1 MSGAPATG
9 RHGDSTRTA
18 HAGLAPAQQ
27 GAPFLA
33 GPQFFAPTHWSG
45 EMGTGGYG
53 RFGNPTWTAYEQAL
67 GELEGGEAIVVSSGM
82 AAVAAVLL
90 PLLKAGDT
98 VVVPQD
104 AYPGVRVIA
113 GEHLR
118 ERGVQARLVPSTDA
132 AFREAAEGAALVWV
146 ETPSNPGLDLI
157 DVPALAEVVHA
168 SGGLLAVDG
177 TLATPLRQ
185 RALDL
190 GADIAM
196 ASASKALTGHSD
208 LVLGYVATR
217 DRELADTM
225 RSWRGL
231 AGAIPGPFEVWLA
244 HRSLATLGLRL
255 ARQEAS
261 AAALAEAL
269 AAREDVT
276 GVRWPGFGAVLV
288 FALADAERAQAFL
301 AASELVAEATS
312 FGGVHSSAERRAR
325 WGTDD
330 VSEGFI
336 RFSCGIEDTD
346 DLVADVLAALDA
358 VAAGG

>member
-1 MSGAPATG
+1 VSGAP
-9 RHGDSTRTA
+9 RRGDSTRTA
-18 HAGLAPAQQ
+18 HAGLPAAEQ
-27 GAPFLA
+27 GAPFLP
-33 GPQFFAPTHWSG
+33 GPEFFAPSHWTG
-45 EMGTGGYG
+45 DMGPGGYG
-53 RFGNPTWTAYEQAL
+53 RFGNPTWTGYEEAL
-67 GELEGGEAIVVSSGM
+67 GELEGGEAIVLSSGM

-90 PLLKAGDT
+90 PLLAAGDV

-104 AYPGVRVIA
+104 AYPGVRTIA

-118 ERGVQARLVPSTDA
+118 ERGIEARLVPSSDA

-146 ETPSNPGLDLI
+146 ETPSNPGLDII
-157 DVPALAEVVHA
+157 DVAGLAEVVHA
-168 SGGLLAVDG
+168 GGGLLAVDG

-217 DRELADTM
+217 DRQLAETI
-225 RSWRGL
+225 RAWRGL

-255 ARQEAS
+255 ERQEAN
-261 AAALAEAL
+261 AAALVEAL
-269 AAREDVT
+269 AARDDVD
-276 GVRWPGFGAVLV
+276 GVRWPGFGGVLA
-288 FALADAERAQAFL
+288 FALADAARAQAFL
-301 AASELVAEATS
+301 ARAELVAEATS

-325 WGTDD
+325 WQTDD
-330 VSEGFI
+330 VSEGFV
-336 RFSCGIEDTD
+336 RFSCGIEDTA
-346 DLVADVLAALDA
+346 DLVDDVLAALDA
-358 VAAGG
+358 VAGAG